1 MLQSDQQEGKEVFA
15 GYAIMWGQPSLNL
28 GGFVR
33 MFERGCFT
41 ESLATQEANYLY
53 AHEDN
58 DIYASTDT
66 GTLRLREDDQGLWIE
81 VTPPEWDQ
89 KFCARIRNG
98 LVKHQSVG
106 VMDAVDSWSQD
117 TDPVVRHILKATLVE
132 ISATAYPAFPQTTLE
147 ARMLNSL
154 KTKDTPQKDNH
165 QLELLQMQQQQAILR
180 LQLQTRS

>member
-1 MLQSDQQEGKEVFA
+1 
-15 GYAIMWGQPSLNL
+15 
-28 GGFVR
+28 